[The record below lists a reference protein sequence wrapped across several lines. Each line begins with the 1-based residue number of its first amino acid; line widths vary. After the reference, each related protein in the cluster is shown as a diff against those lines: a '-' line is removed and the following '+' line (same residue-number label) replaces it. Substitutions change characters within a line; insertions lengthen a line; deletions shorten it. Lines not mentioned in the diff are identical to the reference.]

1 MSNNEVLREM
11 NNEVLR
17 EVNDVNLNEVRNE
30 INETIE
36 INHNYK
42 PKNKKNNKAL
52 RESKNKV
59 LRESKTKLKKESN
72 DVNQI
77 KIFNNI
83 TEKYQNN
90 IEKNKTT
97 KTKVYNE
104 IVFSEIEKYLNELKE
119 KQLLNFLYNY
129 EFENIIKKH
138 ETNIVIESLSY
149 LLSQKHIKIKP
160 MTRLNVYLKYPLL
173 ISCLLIKNKFNIILK
188 IIEELLALFEIVP
201 NTDEELFK
209 NTYQNLLNLKKY
221 CEQFDEIIKTNSMIN
236 IYNSFYGI
244 DFTHVSI
251 QRRELNEISPNL
263 LIINVG
269 YNLKHPINNY
279 LYLRENYY
287 EGLFLNEQSMEK
299 FKTNL
304 EVVIYPTNKRYNII
318 KKEKN
323 KLYSIVLNYDGKYY
337 TATDPKYTKEDIDFI
352 NNGSLLYGYN
362 KLSYLM
368 YVSELFYKY
377 NDKPNK
383 INSIETKHKE
393 LGLPLKQLYD
403 KNVHNT
409 ISNWNKYTEI
419 DSKLFDDELDKEC
432 FKIYIT
438 KLENYVDMKNELE
451 IFKYIQYITNYFIT
465 EIDN

>member
-1 MSNNEVLREM
+1 MSKNEGLNKMNNEGLNKMNNEALNEM
-11 NNEVLR
+11 NNK
-17 EVNDVNLNEVRNE
+17 RNE
-30 INETIE
+30 TGDINQ
-36 INHNYK
+36 NYK
-42 PKNKKNNKAL
+42 SKNKKNNEILSKAKIGVL
-52 RESKNKV
+52 SKA
-59 LRESKTKLKKESN
+59 KTKSKKESI
-72 DVNQI
+72 DLNQI

-104 IVFSEIEKYLNELKE
+104 IVFSEIENYLNELKE
-119 KQLLNFLYNY
+119 KQLLNLLYNY

-138 ETNIVIESLSY
+138 ETNIIIESLSY
-149 LLSQKHIKIKP
+149 LLSQKHIKIKA
-160 MTRLNVYLKYPLL
+160 MIRLNIYLKYPLL
-173 ISCLLIKNKFNIILK
+173 IPCLLIKNKFNVILK

-209 NTYQNLLNLKKY
+209 NTYQSLLNLKKY
-221 CEQFDEIIKTNSMIN
+221 CEHFDEIIKTNSMIN

-251 QRRELNEISPNL
+251 RHHELNEISRNL

-279 LYLRENYY
+279 LYLRDNYY

-304 EVVIYPTNKRYNII
+304 EVVINPTNKLYNII
-318 KKEKN
+318 EKEKN
-323 KLYSIVLNYDGKYY
+323 GLYSIVLNYNGKYY
-337 TATDPKYTKEDIDFI
+337 TATDPKYTREDIDFI

-383 INSIETKHKE
+383 INLIEIKHRE

-409 ISNWNKYTEI
+409 IANWNKYTES

-438 KLENYVDMKNELE
+438 KLENYVDVKNELE
-451 IFKYIQYITNYFIT
+451 IFKYIQYITNYFIS